1 MGAVS
6 VMRDRGFYDEMYFDG
21 EGRSNYRKYT
31 INSSPFG
38 QHAAAIAEYMSRHN
52 LTGAVLDVG
61 CAKGYLVSMLRLRG
75 IDAFGVDW
83 SDYAL
88 ANASPDV
95 RKYLLPASAMQ
106 LPFQD
111 DAFSL
116 AVTHDVLEHMDK
128 PNARRALRECARVSL
143 RQLHQ
148 VNTDRV
154 PCWRFEQDDSHELQL
169 KLSEWERMAR
179 ELGLDRTTTLRE
191 PQDCQSSAPCSA
203 HCNSA
208 RTAAGAG
215 STSGTACAT
224 R

>member
-1 MGAVS
+1 
-6 VMRDRGFYDEMYFDG
+6 MRDRRFYDEIYFDG
-21 EGRSNYRKYT
+21 GGKSNYARYT

-38 QHAAAIAEYMSRHN
+38 QHADAIAEYMSKHN

-83 SDYAL
+83 SAYAL

-95 RKYLLPASAMQ
+95 RRYLLPASAVQ
-106 LPFQD
+106 LPFID

-116 AVTHDVLEHMDK
+116 TVTHDVLEHLDE
-128 PNARRALRECARVSL
+128 PNARRSLRECARVSL

-148 VNTDRV
+148 VNTDRL
-154 PCWRFEQDDSHELQL
+154 PCWHFEQDDSHELQL
-169 KLSEWERMAR
+169 KLSEWEGMAR

-191 PQDCQSSAPCSA
+191 PQDCQPSAPCSVD
-203 HCNSA
+203 CKSA
-208 RTAAGAG
+208 TIAAGAG
-215 STSGTACAT
+215 SASEAACAT
-224 R
+224 